1 MERMPEEMRK
11 EIKGELAEVTA
22 IILMKEPTKELSSF
36 EGDNAEPDMPQKIHG
51 PHRDSKPVLNT
62 NFEENM
68 IGHVSMKTREM
79 AGSAI
84 ERIAGKNASSQ
95 YDELMYSQVKKAVNE
110 PLPKGKYYE
119 PQFAAIA
126 AAAVKRMCPVTSSA
140 FPELF
145 ELSYE
150 WIYDSGASRHFCGQ
164 GNAKQFINLIKKV
177 KAISVATA
185 DGICEANKGITMQID
200 RLGGMLADVLLLP
213 DSPALL
219 SAGALE
225 EQGFSSY
232 GHMDTCHA

>member
-1 MERMPEEMRK
+1 
-11 EIKGELAEVTA
+11 
-22 IILMKEPTKELSSF
+22 
-36 EGDNAEPDMPQKIHG
+36 
-51 PHRDSKPVLNT
+51 
-62 NFEENM
+62 
-68 IGHVSMKTREM
+68 
-79 AGSAI
+79 
-84 ERIAGKNASSQ
+84 
-95 YDELMYSQVKKAVNE
+95 
-110 PLPKGKYYE
+110 
-119 PQFAAIA
+119 
-126 AAAVKRMCPVTSSA
+126 MCPVTSSA

-164 GNAKQFINLIKKV
+164 GNAKKFINLIKKV

-225 EQGFSSY
+225 EHGFSSHWAH
-232 GHMDTCHA
+232 G

>member
-1 MERMPEEMRK
+1 M
-11 EIKGELAEVTA
+11 
-22 IILMKEPTKELSSF
+22 
-36 EGDNAEPDMPQKIHG
+36 
-51 PHRDSKPVLNT
+51 
-62 NFEENM
+62 
-68 IGHVSMKTREM
+68 GHVSMKTREM

-84 ERIAGKNASSQ
+84 ERVAGKDVRTKYDTLMMSQ
-95 YDELMYSQVKKAVNE
+95 LRKSAKKL
-110 PLPKGKYYE
+110 PPKGKYYE
-119 PQFAAIA
+119 PQLAVIA
-126 AAAVKRMCPVTSSA
+126 AAAVKHLCPITSSA

-145 ELSYE
+145 DLSYE

-164 GNAKQFINLIKKV
+164 GSAKKFINMIKKV

-185 DGICEANKGITMQID
+185 DGICEANEGITMQIN

-232 GHMDTCHA
+232 WSHGYLPCLIENDTQNIIVFDVCGNYQ